1 MAQKFPAAGATV
13 PLCVTAS
20 ANPPRREVARD
31 DSSFQASGLSTAGAS
46 SMTRSPFRR
55 SLIVVASCGLLAVA
69 ACSQQ
74 GQNAPSQADAA
85 KAQAQVEANEANAQ
99 LQTYRQMLQI
109 KNDEMA
115 AQLGQEIVQHFPNS
129 DAAKEVQQTLPDVE
143 QRWKE
148 TSEKRR
154 LAALWTYQVG
164 PMEGGTQSTA
174 SLFSE
179 RPSGDRAV
187 RLVLRRH
194 TKWGQS
200 VFMFGTGH
208 GFVCKGNCVIQAQF
222 DGKPH
227 PLHAFLP
234 TTGEPAIFIRDDKPF
249 IEAMEKTKRITMD
262 VEMQDGGK
270 QTLVFETGGYDPSK
284 WSEVGKK

>member
-1 MAQKFPAAGATV
+1 MIR
-13 PLCVTAS
+13 LL
-20 ANPPRREVARD
+20 PRRSIAVAAAC
-31 DSSFQASGLSTAGAS
+31 S
-46 SMTRSPFRR
+46 
-55 SLIVVASCGLLAVA
+55 LLALA

-74 GQNAPSQADAA
+74 DQNAATQADAA
-85 KAQAQVEANEANAQ
+85 KAQAQAEANEANSQ
-99 LQTYRQMLQI
+99 LQSYRQMLQA

-115 AQLGQEIVQHFPNS
+115 AELGQDILQHFPNS
-129 DAAKEVQQTLPDVE
+129 PAAKEVQQSLPDVQ

-174 SLFSE
+174 SLYTT

-194 TKWGQS
+194 TQWGQS
-200 VFMFGTGH
+200 VFLFGNGH
-208 GFVCKGNCVIQAQF
+208 GFVCKGNCTIQAQF

-227 PLHAFLP
+227 PLRAFLP

-249 IEAMEKTKRITMD
+249 IEALSKTRRMVMD
-262 VEMQDGGK
+262 VELQDGGK
-270 QTLVFETGGYDPSK
+270 QELVFETGGYDSSK
-284 WSEVGKK
+284 WTEVGKK

>member
-1 MAQKFPAAGATV
+1 
-13 PLCVTAS
+13 
-20 ANPPRREVARD
+20 
-31 DSSFQASGLSTAGAS
+31 
-46 SMTRSPFRR
+46 MTRLLFRHF
-55 SLIVVASCGLLAVA
+55 ITATAACGLLALA

-74 GQNAPSQADAA
+74 DQSAPSQADAA
-85 KAQAQVEANEANAQ
+85 KAQAQAEANEANSQ
-99 LQTYRQMLQI
+99 LQTYRQMLQM

-115 AQLGQEIVQHFPNS
+115 AELGQEIVQHFPNS
-129 DAAKEVQQTLPDVE
+129 DAAKEVQQTLPAVQ

-148 TSEKRR
+148 VSDQRR
-154 LAALWTYQVG
+154 LAALWTYQVA

-174 SLFSE
+174 SLFST

-194 TKWGQS
+194 TKWGES
-200 VFMFGTGH
+200 VFLFGTGH

-227 PLHAFLP
+227 AIRAFLP
-234 TTGEPAIFIRDDKPF
+234 TTGEPAIFVRDDKPF
-249 IEAMEKTKRITMD
+249 IDAMTKTKRITID

-270 QTLVFETGGYDPSK
+270 QTLVFDTGGYDPSK
-284 WSEVGKK
+284 WTELGKK

>member
-1 MAQKFPAAGATV
+1 
-13 PLCVTAS
+13 
-20 ANPPRREVARD
+20 
-31 DSSFQASGLSTAGAS
+31 
-46 SMTRSPFRR
+46 MTRLILRR
-55 SLIVVASCGLLAVA
+55 SLAVVAACGFLALA

-74 GQNAPSQADAA
+74 GQDQNAQSQADAA
-85 KAQAQVEANEANAQ
+85 KAQAQAEANEANSQ
-99 LQTYRQMLQI
+99 LQTYRKMLQM
-109 KNDEMA
+109 KNDEMTVE
-115 AQLGQEIVQHFPNS
+115 LGQDIVQHFPQS
-129 DAAKEVQQTLPDVE
+129 DAAKEVQQTLPEIE

-154 LAALWTYQVG
+154 LAALWTYQVA

-174 SLFSE
+174 SLYST

-194 TKWGQS
+194 TKWGES
-200 VFMFGTGH
+200 IFLFGTGH

-227 PLHAFLP
+227 PLRAFLP

-249 IEAMEKTKRITMD
+249 IDAMEKTKRIVMD

-270 QTLVFETGGYDPSK
+270 QELVFETGGYDPAK
-284 WSEVGKK
+284 WTELGKK

>member
-1 MAQKFPAAGATV
+1 
-13 PLCVTAS
+13 
-20 ANPPRREVARD
+20 
-31 DSSFQASGLSTAGAS
+31 
-46 SMTRSPFRR
+46 MTLLFRR
-55 SLIVVASCGLLAVA
+55 SITVAAACGLLALA

-74 GQNAPSQADAA
+74 DQNSAPSQADAA
-85 KAQAQVEANEANAQ
+85 KAQAQTEANEANSQ
-99 LQTYRQMLQI
+99 LQTYRQMLQM

-115 AQLGQEIVQHFPNS
+115 SELGQEIVQHFPNS
-129 DAAKEVQQTLPDVE
+129 DAAKEVQQTLPEVE

-148 TSEKRR
+148 TSEKHR

-174 SLFSE
+174 SLYST
-179 RPSGDRAV
+179 RPGGDRAI

-194 TKWGQS
+194 TKWGES
-200 VFMFGTGH
+200 VFLFGTGH

-227 PLHAFLP
+227 PLRAFLP

-249 IEAMEKTKRITMD
+249 IDALAKTRRMTMD

-270 QTLVFETGGYDPSK
+270 QEVVFETGGYDPSK
-284 WSEVGKK
+284 WTELGKK

>member
-1 MAQKFPAAGATV
+1 MI
-13 PLCVTAS
+13 
-20 ANPPRREVARD
+20 
-31 DSSFQASGLSTAGAS
+31 
-46 SMTRSPFRR
+46 RSLFRR
-55 SLIVVASCGLLAVA
+55 SIATAAVCGLLALA

-74 GQNAPSQADAA
+74 EQNTPSPADAA
-85 KAQAQVEANEANAQ
+85 KAQAQAEATEASNQ
-99 LQTYRQMLQI
+99 LKTYRQMLQM

-115 AQLGQEIVQHFPNS
+115 AQLGEEIVKQFPTT
-129 DAAKEVQQTLPDVE
+129 DAAKEVQQSLPAVE
-143 QRWKE
+143 QRGKE

-174 SLFSE
+174 SLYSTF
-179 RPSGDRAV
+179 PSGDRAV

-208 GFVCKGNCVIQAQF
+208 GFVCKSNCVIQAQF

-227 PLHAFLP
+227 PLRAFLP

-270 QTLVFETGGYDPSK
+270 QQLVFEVGGYDPSK
-284 WSEVGKK
+284 WTEVGKK

>member
-1 MAQKFPAAGATV
+1 
-13 PLCVTAS
+13 
-20 ANPPRREVARD
+20 
-31 DSSFQASGLSTAGAS
+31 
-46 SMTRSPFRR
+46 MTRSLFRHAIAAAAVC
-55 SLIVVASCGLLAVA
+55 SLLAIS

-74 GQNAPSQADAA
+74 DQNTPSPADAA
-85 KAQAQVEANEANAQ
+85 KAQAQAEATEASSQ
-99 LQTYRQMLQI
+99 LQTYRKMLQM

-115 AQLGQEIVQHFPNS
+115 SQLGEEIVKQFPNS
-129 DAAKEVQQTLPDVE
+129 DAAKEVQQTLPQVE

-148 TSEKRR
+148 TSEKQR

-174 SLFSE
+174 SLFSTS
-179 RPSGDRAV
+179 PSGDRTV
-187 RLVLRRH
+187 RLILRRH

-227 PLHAFLP
+227 PLRAFLP
-234 TTGEPAIFIRDDKPF
+234 TTGEPAIFVRDDKPF
-249 IEAMEKTKRITMD
+249 IEAMEKTKRITMN

-270 QTLVFETGGYDPSK
+270 QTLVFEVGGYDPSK
-284 WSEVGKK
+284 WVEVGKK

>member
-1 MAQKFPAAGATV
+1 
-13 PLCVTAS
+13 
-20 ANPPRREVARD
+20 
-31 DSSFQASGLSTAGAS
+31 
-46 SMTRSPFRR
+46 MTRSLLRR
-55 SLIVVASCGLLAVA
+55 CLAAAVVCGLLTLA

-74 GQNAPSQADAA
+74 DQNTPSPADAA
-85 KAQAQVEANEANAQ
+85 KAQAQAEATEASSQ
-99 LQTYRQMLQI
+99 LQTYRKMLQM

-115 AQLGQEIVQHFPNS
+115 SQLGEEIVKQFPNS
-129 DAAKEVQQTLPDVE
+129 DAAKEVQQTLPQVE

-148 TSEKRR
+148 TSEKQR

-174 SLFSE
+174 SLFSTS
-179 RPSGDRAV
+179 PSGDRTV
-187 RLVLRRH
+187 RLILRRH

-249 IEAMEKTKRITMD
+249 INAMENAKRITMD
-262 VEMQDGGK
+262 IELQDGGK
-270 QTLVFETGGYDPSK
+270 QTLVFEVGGYDPSK
-284 WSEVGKK
+284 WTEVGKK

>member
-1 MAQKFPAAGATV
+1 
-13 PLCVTAS
+13 
-20 ANPPRREVARD
+20 
-31 DSSFQASGLSTAGAS
+31 
-46 SMTRSPFRR
+46 MTRSLLRR
-55 SLIVVASCGLLAVA
+55 SLAAAVVCGLLTLA

-74 GQNAPSQADAA
+74 DQNTPSPADAA
-85 KAQAQVEANEANAQ
+85 KAQAQAEATEASSQ
-99 LQTYRQMLQI
+99 LQTYRKMLQM

-115 AQLGQEIVQHFPNS
+115 SQLGEEIVKQFPNS
-129 DAAKEVQQTLPDVE
+129 DAAKEVQQTLPQVE

-148 TSEKRR
+148 TSEKQR

-174 SLFSE
+174 SLFSTS
-179 RPSGDRAV
+179 PSGDRTV
-187 RLVLRRH
+187 RLILRRH

-249 IEAMEKTKRITMD
+249 INAMENAKRITMD
-262 VEMQDGGK
+262 IELQDGGK
-270 QTLVFETGGYDPSK
+270 QTLVFEVGGYDPSK
-284 WSEVGKK
+284 WTEVGKK

>member
-1 MAQKFPAAGATV
+1 
-13 PLCVTAS
+13 
-20 ANPPRREVARD
+20 
-31 DSSFQASGLSTAGAS
+31 
-46 SMTRSPFRR
+46 MTRSFLRR
-55 SLIVVASCGLLAVA
+55 SVPLFAACSLLALA

-74 GQNAPSQADAA
+74 EPSAPSQADAA
-85 KAQAQVEANEANAQ
+85 KAQAQAEADEANNQ
-99 LQTYRQMLQI
+99 LQTYRKMLQM
-109 KNDEMA
+109 KSDEMA
-115 AQLGQEIVQHFPNS
+115 SQLGQQIVQQFPNS
-129 DAAKEVQQTLPDVE
+129 DAAKEVQQTLPAVE

-154 LAALWTYQVG
+154 LTALWTYQVG

-174 SLFSE
+174 SLYSTS
-179 RPSGDRAV
+179 PSGDRAV

-208 GFVCKGNCVIQAQF
+208 GFVCKGNCMIQTQF
-222 DGKPH
+222 DGKSH
-227 PLHAFLP
+227 PLRAFLP

-249 IEAMEKTKRITMD
+249 IEAMEKTKRITMN

-270 QTLVFETGGYDPSK
+270 QTLVFEVGGYDPTK
-284 WSEVGKK
+284 WTEVGKK

>member
-1 MAQKFPAAGATV
+1 
-13 PLCVTAS
+13 
-20 ANPPRREVARD
+20 
-31 DSSFQASGLSTAGAS
+31 
-46 SMTRSPFRR
+46 MTRSLFRHAIAAAAVC
-55 SLIVVASCGLLAVA
+55 SLLAIS

-74 GQNAPSQADAA
+74 DQNTPSPADAA
-85 KAQAQVEANEANAQ
+85 KAQAQAEAAEATSQ
-99 LQTYRQMLQI
+99 LQTYRQMLQM

-115 AQLGQEIVQHFPNS
+115 SQLGEEIVKQFPNS
-129 DAAKEVQQTLPDVE
+129 DAAKEVQQTLPQVE

-148 TSEKRR
+148 TSETRR
-154 LAALWTYQVG
+154 LSALWTYQVG

-174 SLFSE
+174 SLYSTS
-179 RPSGDRAV
+179 PSGDRAV

-200 VFMFGTGH
+200 VFIFGTGH

-227 PLHAFLP
+227 PLRAFLP

-249 IEAMEKTKRITMD
+249 IDAMEKTKRITMN

-270 QTLVFETGGYDPSK
+270 QTLVLEVGGFDPSK
-284 WSEVGKK
+284 WTEVAKK

>member
-1 MAQKFPAAGATV
+1 
-13 PLCVTAS
+13 
-20 ANPPRREVARD
+20 
-31 DSSFQASGLSTAGAS
+31 
-46 SMTRSPFRR
+46 MTRSFLRR
-55 SLIVVASCGLLAVA
+55 SVTLFAVCSLFALA

-74 GQNAPSQADAA
+74 EPSAPSQADAA
-85 KAQAQVEANEANAQ
+85 KAQAQAEADEANNQ
-99 LQTYRQMLQI
+99 LQTYRKMLQM

-115 AQLGQEIVQHFPNS
+115 SQLGQEIVQQFPNS
-129 DAAKEVQQTLPDVE
+129 DAAKEVQQTLPAVQ

-154 LAALWTYQVG
+154 LTALWTYQVG

-174 SLFSE
+174 SLYSTS
-179 RPSGDRAV
+179 PSGDRAV

-222 DGKPH
+222 DGKLH
-227 PLHAFLP
+227 PLRAFLP

-249 IEAMEKTKRITMD
+249 IEAMEKTKRITMN

-270 QTLVFETGGYDPSK
+270 QTLVFEVGGYDPTK
-284 WSEVGKK
+284 WTEVGKK

>member
-1 MAQKFPAAGATV
+1 MP
-13 PLCVTAS
+13 
-20 ANPPRREVARD
+20 VAPGGG
-31 DSSFQASGLSTAGAS
+31 SFQANGLSNAGAS
-46 SMTRSPFRR
+46 SMTRSLLHR
-55 SLIVVASCGLLAVA
+55 SLIVAASCGLLAVA

-85 KAQAQVEANEANAQ
+85 KAQAQVEANEANTQ
-99 LQTYRQMLQI
+99 LQNYRQLLQA

-115 AQLGQEIVQHFPNS
+115 AELGQDIVQHFPNT
-129 DAAKEVQQTLPDVE
+129 DAAKEVQQTLPEVE
-143 QRWKE
+143 QRAKAA
-148 TSEKRR
+148 TEKRR

-179 RPSGDRAV
+179 RPSGDHAV
-187 RLVLRRH
+187 RLILRRH

-200 VFMFGTGH
+200 VFMFGPGH

-227 PLHAFLP
+227 PLRAFLP

-284 WSEVGKK
+284 WTDLGKK

>member
-1 MAQKFPAAGATV
+1 
-13 PLCVTAS
+13 
-20 ANPPRREVARD
+20 
-31 DSSFQASGLSTAGAS
+31 
-46 SMTRSPFRR
+46 MTRLLFRR
-55 SLIVVASCGLLAVA
+55 SVTVMAACGLLIMA

-74 GQNAPSQADAA
+74 DQNAPSQADAA
-85 KAQAQVEANEANAQ
+85 KAQAQAEANEANNQ
-99 LQTYRQMLQI
+99 LQTYRQMVQM

-115 AQLGQEIVQHFPNS
+115 SGLGQEIVQRFPNS
-129 DAAKEVQQTLPDVE
+129 AAAKEVQQTLPQIE

-174 SLFSE
+174 SLYSTS
-179 RPSGDRAV
+179 PSGDRAV

-194 TKWGQS
+194 TKWGES
-200 VFMFGTGH
+200 VFLFGTGH

-222 DGKPH
+222 DDKSH
-227 PLHAFLP
+227 PLRAFLP
-234 TTGEPAIFIRDDKPF
+234 TTGNEPAIFIRDDKPF

-284 WSEVGKK
+284 WADLGKK